1 MPKSEIIDLTLCF
14 ISIVGL
20 LVNCYL
26 FYRNSKKFME
36 TEDYSLSI
44 YASCNMGIVYG
55 MLAFVLYMFSFIVSS
70 KENIDFLHQQCL
82 IDYSAE
88 GLFFLIAGVIK
99 IVSKWRMKYKSTK
112 RKCLNCIHKK
122 VCYITGNDE
131 NDIKSCKNFIDKSSL
146 KEIDLS
152 EKSIAK
158 FLYKEIEKMPKLLSV
173 QIDDVSVI
181 SKEEYE
187 EKSTD

>member
-1 MPKSEIIDLTLCF
+1 MAKSEIIDLILCF

-44 YASCNMGIVYG
+44 FAFCNMGIVYG
-55 MLAFVLYMFSFIVSS
+55 MLAFVFYMFSFIVSS

-82 IDYSAE
+82 IDYISE
-88 GLFFLIAGVIK
+88 GLFYLIAGAIK
-99 IVSKWRMKYKSTK
+99 IVNKWRIKYKSTK
-112 RKCLNCIHKK
+112 LKCSNCIHKK
-122 VCYITGNDE
+122 VCSITNDE

>member
-36 TEDYSLSI
+36 TEDYSLLI

-55 MLAFVLYMFSFIVSS
+55 MLAFVLYMFSFRVSS
-70 KENIDFLHQQCL
+70 KENIDFLHRQCL
-82 IDYSAE
+82 IDYISE

-99 IVSKWRMKYKSTK
+99 IVSKWLMKYKSTK
-112 RKCLNCIHKK
+112 LKCSN
-122 VCYITGNDE
+122 ITECRLKQIMFTLEGINRISLQLHLC
-131 NDIKSCKNFIDKSSL
+131 NRTFQRNFQNMKCWQMKNRFNL
-146 KEIDLS
+146 
-152 EKSIAK
+152 
-158 FLYKEIEKMPKLLSV
+158 
-173 QIDDVSVI
+173 
-181 SKEEYE
+181 
-187 EKSTD
+187 

>member
-26 FYRNSKKFME
+26 FYRNSKKYME
-36 TEDYSLSI
+36 TEDYSLLI
-44 YASCNMGIVYG
+44 YILCNMGIAYG

-70 KENIDFLHQQCL
+70 KENIDGLHQQCL

-99 IVSKWRMKYKSTK
+99 IVSKWLMKYKSTK
-112 RKCLNCIHKK
+112 RKCLNTTKTRWRSQRYNNGF
-122 VCYITGNDE
+122 V
-131 NDIKSCKNFIDKSSL
+131 
-146 KEIDLS
+146 
-152 EKSIAK
+152 
-158 FLYKEIEKMPKLLSV
+158 
-173 QIDDVSVI
+173 
-181 SKEEYE
+181 
-187 EKSTD
+187 

>member
-36 TEDYSLSI
+36 TEDYSFSI
-44 YASCNMGIVYG
+44 FAFCNMGIVYG
-55 MLAFVLYMFSFIVSS
+55 MLAFVFYMFSFIVSS
-70 KENIDFLHQQCL
+70 KENIDFLHRQCL
-82 IDYSAE
+82 IDYISE

-146 KEIDLS
+146 KE
-152 EKSIAK
+152 
-158 FLYKEIEKMPKLLSV
+158 
-173 QIDDVSVI
+173 VSN
-181 SKEEYE
+181 
-187 EKSTD
+187 D